1 MHCPATE
8 ASLPHS
14 PPPRSGSPEPDVLY
28 RLARRD
34 AEPFLA
40 HHPLPGQP
48 VALPDLSPY
57 LQALPDART
66 PAEVSAVTHQLVA
79 VTAPVLDHIAAH
91 FVTLAL
97 WGGTEHRHTPQ
108 SVRLLR
114 EAALSIR
121 TALTKVAEADLE
133 NLRAHYTPPA
143 AGTEHPG
150 VGAPSSTATAAPAP
164 SAGPRR

>member
-1 MHCPATE
+1 M
-8 ASLPHS
+8 PHH
-14 PPPRSGSPEPDVLY
+14 PPPRPSERPEPGDLY

-34 AEPFLA
+34 AAPFLA
-40 HHPLPGQP
+40 GHPLPDQP
-48 VALPDLSPY
+48 LALPDLTPY

-66 PAEVSAVTHQLVA
+66 PAEVSAITHHLVDA
-79 VTAPVLDHIAAH
+79 TAPVLDHIAAH

-97 WGGTEHRHTPQ
+97 WAGTEHRHTPQ

-114 EAALSIR
+114 EAAQTIR
-121 TALTKVAEADLE
+121 TALVKVAEANLE

-143 AGTEHPG
+143 AGPEHPG
-150 VGAPSSTATAAPAP
+150 AGAPSSTATAAPAP

>member
-1 MHCPATE
+1 M
-8 ASLPHS
+8 PHQ
-14 PPPRSGSPEPDVLY
+14 PPPRSPDHPEPGDLY
-28 RLARRD
+28 RRARRD

-40 HHPLPGQP
+40 GHPLPGQP
-48 VALPDLSPY
+48 VALPDLTPY

-66 PAEVSAVTHQLVA
+66 PAEVSVLTHQLVA
-79 VTAPVLDHIAAH
+79 ATAPVLDHIAGH

-97 WGGTEHRHTPQ
+97 WAGTEHRHTPQ

-114 EAALSIR
+114 QAAQTIR
-121 TALTKVAEADLE
+121 TALVKVAQADLE

-150 VGAPSSTATAAPAP
+150 APSATATAARAP

>member
-1 MHCPATE
+1 
-8 ASLPHS
+8 LPHH
-14 PPPRSGSPEPDVLY
+14 PPPRSSERPEPGDLY

-34 AEPFLA
+34 AAPFLA
-40 HHPLPGQP
+40 GHPLPDQP
-48 VALPDLSPY
+48 LALPDLTPY

-66 PAEVSAVTHQLVA
+66 PAEVSAITHHLVDA
-79 VTAPVLDHIAAH
+79 TAPVLDHIAAH

-97 WGGTEHRHTPQ
+97 WAGTEHRHTPQ

-114 EAALSIR
+114 EAAQTIR
-121 TALTKVAEADLE
+121 TALVKVAEADLE

-143 AGTEHPG
+143 AGPEHPG
-150 VGAPSSTATAAPAP
+150 AGAPSSTATAAPAP

>member
-1 MHCPATE
+1 M
-8 ASLPHS
+8 PHH
-14 PPPRSGSPEPDVLY
+14 PPPRSSERPEPGDLY

-40 HHPLPGQP
+40 GHPLPDQP
-48 VALPDLSPY
+48 VALPDLTPY

-66 PAEVSAVTHQLVA
+66 PAEVSAITHQLVA
-79 VTAPVLDHIAAH
+79 ATAPVLDHIAAH

-97 WGGTEHRHTPQ
+97 WAGTEHRHTPQ

-114 EAALSIR
+114 EAAQTVR
-121 TALTKVAEADLE
+121 TALVKVAEADLE

-143 AGTEHPG
+143 AGPEHPG
-150 VGAPSSTATAAPAP
+150 AGAPSSTATAAPAP